1 LARRIIKE
9 TPSRTFVEYRFL
21 PGRTAENCTP
31 ENIFLSSPIT
41 SYNKR
46 KGPYSAK
53 IILNIPFMSAAMQA
67 VTGPELAIAL
77 AQQGGIG
84 VHYSS
89 QPIEE
94 EAQKVAAVKTAK
106 AGFVRP
112 ETLSPEQRVQE
123 ALRKA
128 KDGHSIYPIV
138 NSEGKLL
145 GSINTNYL
153 RGKPA
158 EAKLEEVMRKFVP
171 ATLEATIQVML
182 VDAGVK
188 PEDIIK
194 TAREYIPFAYA
205 GIDLKKANELLGN
218 DHKCL
223 AIINRD
229 GTLDS
234 LVFRKDVQEHLEHPL
249 ELTDNHKRYMTA
261 AAINTHDYTERVP
274 ALIEAG
280 ADLLV
285 VDSSDGYTSYQRK
298 CIEFCKKNYPD
309 TPVMGGNII
318 TAEAFNFLAKAGA
331 DAVKIGM
338 GGGSICIT
346 QEQKGTGRGQAT
358 AVEEVVRARD
368 EYLKK
373 TGIYIPLV
381 SDGGHSYAKDML
393 MAIAFGADAVMLGRI
408 FAGCEESNAPFEPE
422 DRRFKQYWGEGHSR
436 SRAWRE
442 KRYGQSS
449 FDEGVDGLIPYAG
462 KLDAVLNDIMKKM
475 KSTMITCGCSTI
487 PELQEKTVV
496 EVMSELSIQ
505 EGKAHDVILSDHNN
519 YKQGKWG

>member
-1 LARRIIKE
+1 LAKEIIKDK
-9 TPSRTFVEYRFL
+9 PSRTFVEYRFL
-21 PGRTAENCTP
+21 PGRTEEKCAP
-31 ENIFLSSPIT
+31 ENISLSSPLT
-41 SYNKR
+41 AYNR
-46 KGPYSAK
+46 EEGPYSAK

-89 QPIEE
+89 QPIED
-94 EAQKVAAVKTAK
+94 EAQKVAAVKAAK

-112 ETLSPEQRVQE
+112 ETLLPEQTVQQ
-123 ALRKA
+123 ALEKA

-138 NSEGKLL
+138 DSQGIFL

-153 RGKPA
+153 REKPA
-158 EAKLEEVMRKFVP
+158 DAKLGEVMRKFMP
-171 ATLEATIQVML
+171 GKLERIINKMMG
-182 VDAGVK
+182 DADMTA
-188 PEDIIK
+188 ERIIR

-205 GIDLKKANELLGN
+205 GIDLKEANKLLGN

-223 AIINRD
+223 AIINHD

-234 LVFRKDVQEHLEHPL
+234 LVFRKDLQEHLEHPL
-249 ELTDNHKRYMTA
+249 ELSDKHKRYMAA
-261 AAINTHDYTERVP
+261 AAINTHDYTERV
-274 ALIEAG
+274 AELAKAG

-285 VDSSDGYTSYQRK
+285 VDSSDGHTHYQRE
-298 CIEFCKKNYPD
+298 CIRFCKKNYPGI
-309 TPVMGGNII
+309 PIMGGNII
-318 TAEAFNFLAKAGA
+318 TAEAFDFLAEAGA

-358 AVEEVVRARD
+358 AVEDVVRARD
-368 EYLKK
+368 KYLEG
-373 TGIYIPLV
+373 TGKYIPV
-381 SDGGHSYAKDML
+381 ISDGGHSYAKDML
-393 MAIAFGADAVMLGRI
+393 MALAFGADAVMLGRI

-436 SRAWRE
+436 SRLWRE

-462 KLDAVLNDIMKKM
+462 KLDAVLNDVMKKM
-475 KSTMITCGCSTI
+475 RSTMITCGCSTI
-487 PELQEKTVV
+487 PELQEKAVV

-505 EGKAHDVILSDHNN
+505 EGKAHDVILPNNLN